1 MLCCLPLRQRVK
13 FYSIRNLSI
22 QKIEIRSIHKLAV
35 NIEESDSCKKKIS
48 FDQLS
53 LNETRAPA
61 ENPFNVWALPGPKVL
76 GALITCGFGGK
87 EYPQNHGQSGGGHFP

>member
-13 FYSIRNLSI
+13 FYSSRNLSI
-22 QKIEIRSIHKLAV
+22 QKIEIGSKHKLAV
-35 NIEESDSCKKKIS
+35 NIEESDSCKMKLL

-53 LNETRAPA
+53 LNETRAG
-61 ENPFNVWALPGPKVL
+61 FNVWALPSPKVL

>member
-1 MLCCLPLRQRVK
+1 M
-13 FYSIRNLSI
+13 SI

-53 LNETRAPA
+53 LDETQAGL
-61 ENPFNVWALPGPKVL
+61 NVWALPGPKVL